1 MRFGTV
7 PGGMVPKPRGGVLAI
22 ARGVKLL
29 NRRFE
34 SGPRFDREAW
44 LAAALDVLAE
54 EGQAKLRIDKLAA
67 DLGVTK
73 GSFYHHFRSRDD
85 FVQQL
90 LDYWSRNYTDR
101 FIEEISALEVS
112 PQDRVLEMMR
122 LIVRERL
129 DRFDI
134 AFRSWAAQ
142 EPSVAETVLN
152 VDTRRHFFC
161 RSLFAEMGFEGA
173 ELEFRT
179 HAFLAY
185 QVGKGVI
192 YVPEVLRDPDER
204 LRWAENFFANP
215 CLPGDTCLPP
225 DAEADATV

>member
-1 MRFGTV
+1 ML
-7 PGGMVPKPRGGVLAI
+7 K
-22 ARGVKLL
+22 
-29 NRRFE
+29 RRVE
-34 SGPRFDREAW
+34 SGSRFHREEW
-44 LAAALDVLAE
+44 LAAALNVLAE

-73 GSFYHHFRSRDD
+73 GSFYHHFKSRDD
-85 FVQQL
+85 FVQKL
-90 LDYWSRNYTDR
+90 LDYWSRRYTDR
-101 FIEEISALEVS
+101 VIKEIGALQVPARE
-112 PQDRVLEMMR
+112 RVLEMMR

-129 DRFDI
+129 DRYDI

-142 EPSVAETVLN
+142 EPSVAEMVRK
-152 VDTRRHFFC
+152 VDARRHVFC

-192 YVPEVLRDPDER
+192 YVPEALRDPDER
-204 LRWAENFFANP
+204 LRWAESFFANP
-215 CLPGDTCLPP
+215 SLPGDTRMS
-225 DAEADATV
+225 AEVEADASV